1 MFAESD
7 AGGIEDLFDDDSG
20 DSHKEPEQEKPAGM
34 KAQRCSACGKE
45 FRSKQTVKFCSDCGA
60 PLGAAGAIGTVNV
73 LLAEDAIITRRKVSA
88 VLKRLGCIVI
98 EATNGREAVGMAHQ
112 HNPHLIILDVHM
124 PDLNGLEALD
134 QLRKDES
141 FKSTTIVMLT
151 GEADAKVVRN
161 ALTRGAN
168 DYIRKDSSPT
178 ELQERINRH
187 IQNIRAGT

>member
-7 AGGIEDLFDDDSG
+7 IGSIDDLFDSDGDDEQG
-20 DSHKEPEQEKPAGM
+20 KAEPESM
-34 KAQRCSACGKE
+34 KAQRCNACGKE
-45 FRSKQTVKFCSDCGA
+45 YRSKQTVRFCSDCGA
-60 PLGAAGAIGTVNV
+60 PLAAAGSIGTVSV
-73 LLAEDAIITRRKVSA
+73 LLAEDAIISRRKITA
-88 VLKRLGCIVI
+88 VLKRLGCLVT
-98 EATNGREAVGMAHQ
+98 EAANGREAVGMAHQ

-134 QLRKDES
+134 QLRADDR
-141 FKSTTIVMLT
+141 FKATTIVMLT
-151 GEADAKVVRN
+151 GEADASVVRD

-187 IQNIRAGT
+187 VQNIRAGV